1 MSGSGLSQ
9 SELQEINDSFHSF
22 DLNRDG
28 SITPDEI
35 KQCLRRANV
44 TALDAVIDRVIKT
57 GKYLMDN
64 HMDSNRD
71 GRISY
76 DEYLKFM
83 TTVYRGTHQEL
94 KRQDSVYD
102 NFP

>member
-44 TALDAVIDRVIKT
+44 TALDAVIDRVIK
-57 GKYLMDN
+57 YDLQQ
-64 HMDSNRD
+64 MDSNRD